1 VIREQALYAGIRVA
15 MDCGIATA
23 TVKFRLDVSFGD
35 PLTPAPSLV
44 SLPPLR
50 PGMEPVR
57 VLGCPIGT
65 VLAEKLATAIALGP
79 ANTRVR
85 DYVDI
90 YTLTRSRVIEHQ
102 AARAALL
109 ATAAFRD
116 MAVMPLSASIDNLVD
131 LRRQAYAAYRA
142 NLGVAGEHLP
152 ADFASVVMEVTAYAD
167 PLASAASGG
176 TIWNPQRRLWIIPSG
191 SHGT

>member
-1 VIREQALYAGIRVA
+1 VTEIARRSLDQDDGVVYRTETATTRVIREQALYAGIRVA

-50 PGMEPVR
+50 PGMEPIR
-57 VLGCPIGT
+57 VLGCPIET

-85 DYVDI
+85 DYADI
-90 YTLTRSRVIEHQ
+90 YTLT
-102 AARAALL
+102 AA
-109 ATAAFRD
+109 
-116 MAVMPLSASIDNLVD
+116 
-131 LRRQAYAAYRA
+131 
-142 NLGVAGEHLP
+142 G
-152 ADFASVVMEVTAYAD
+152 
-167 PLASAASGG
+167 
-176 TIWNPQRRLWIIPSG
+176 
-191 SHGT
+191 